1 MMKTTVYTPPSVSTP
16 QAVSF
21 PATEKN
27 IQPTHLV
34 AHWYKDAEGKL
45 YQRWFEEVIPAE
57 AAHH

>member
-21 PATEKN
+21 PATEK
-27 IQPTHLV
+27 ITQPTHLV

-45 YQRWFEEVIPAE
+45 YQRWFEEVIPA
-57 AAHH
+57 